1 MIFAVAMTGFVV
13 AGVCA
18 GARLL
23 IGPTLAD
30 RVVAMDVA
38 LVTLMGAVTA
48 GVAESGNETYL
59 SLLVVISIVGFTA
72 TVAASKFVEAEASS
86 VTEAE
91 ASSVTEAEASSVTE
105 ARDNSGGTDR

>member
-1 MIFAVAMTGFVV
+1 MIFTVAMVGFVI

-38 LVTLMGAVTA
+38 LVTLMGAVA
-48 GVAESGNETYL
+48 AWSAETGQETYL
-59 SLLVVISIVGFTA
+59 SFLVVISIVGFTA
-72 TVAASKFVEAEASS
+72 TVAASKFVEAEASG

-91 ASSVTEAEASSVTE
+91 ASGVDGTADT
-105 ARDNSGGTDR
+105 GGPLR